1 MVCDGFHDE
10 TGYGCDGRE
19 YTHRRLALEQDY
31 PWIGAGKI
39 TEENK
44 RVRPLLLIKIE
55 KEYQLDVPIFNLIN
69 YKTVN

>member
-10 TGYGCDGRE
+10 TGYGYDGRE

-31 PWIGAGKI
+31 PGIGAGKI
-39 TEENK
+39 IEENK

-55 KEYQLDVPIFNLIN
+55 KEFQLDVHIFNLIN
-69 YKTVN
+69 YKNC